1 MNYKVITHLV
11 PLNQQYN
18 KNEFEAKVLE
28 ALRDGYVPVG
38 GVSVTYIENKIQ
50 YSQAVMKQ

>member
-1 MNYKVITHLV
+1 MNYKIITHQVRLD
-11 PLNQQYN
+11 QQYS

-28 ALRDGYVPVG
+28 ALRNGYVPVG
-38 GVSVTYIENKIQ
+38 GVSVTVIENKIQ